1 MTKMIDLFKI
11 YDEHILTLRDKNFEA
26 RYEDNDSWYHASGA
40 GMCIRKHY
48 YSQIEK
54 LPASEKDSNT
64 MRLFRLG
71 DLVHTDMQD
80 ALQLYADENNVEVY
94 IEKEI
99 IIPRLNVRS
108 FIDAMVLKDGA
119 LYDIKTCN
127 DYKWQSIFGKYGKTD
142 GIQNY
147 MVQLGT
153 YGLYFR
159 ENGVKIN
166 KMALLFYN
174 KNNSRVKDVRVPRS
188 YIDMA
193 ERYWLKV
200 NESFKE
206 GLPPVERGLAPVED
220 WECNKKYCSFFEAC
234 GGGIKGLD

>member
-1 MTKMIDLFKI
+1 MIDLFKI
-11 YDEHILTLRDKNFEA
+11 YDDYILSLRDDNFEA

-127 DYKWQSIFGKYGKTD
+127 DYKWQSIFGKYGSTD

-147 MVQLGT
+147 MIQLGT

-159 ENGVKIN
+159 EEGVSLKV
-166 KMALLFYN
+166 MSLLFYN
-174 KNNSRVKDVRVPRS
+174 KNNSRVRELRVPRT

-200 NESFKE
+200 NESFKW
-206 GLPPVERGLAPVED
+206 GLPPIERGLAPVSD
-220 WECNKKYCSFFEAC
+220 WECNKKYCSFFKAC

>member
-1 MTKMIDLFKI
+1 MIELFKI
-11 YDEHILTLRDKNFEA
+11 YDDYILELRDENFES
-26 RYEDNDSWYHASGA
+26 RYEGNDSWYHASGA
-40 GMCIRKHY
+40 GLCMRKHY
-48 YSQIEK
+48 YSQIEN
-54 LPASEKDSNT
+54 LPSKDKDSNT

-80 ALQLYADENNVEVY
+80 ALQRYSDKTGVEVY

-99 IIPRLNVRS
+99 TIPRLNVRS
-108 FIDAMVLKDGA
+108 FIDAMVLKDHA

-127 DYKWQSIFGKYGKTD
+127 DYKWQSIFGRYGSKEAP
-142 GIQNY
+142 QNY
-147 MVQLGT
+147 AIQLGT

-174 KNNSRVKDVRVPRS
+174 KNNSRVKELKVPRT

-193 ERYWLKV
+193 ERNWLKV
-200 NESFKE
+200 Q
-206 GLPPVERGLAPVED
+206 
-220 WECNKKYCSFFEAC
+220 
-234 GGGIKGLD
+234 